1 MGSKVVLNRI
11 EVLKPLD
18 VYEVE
23 YKKKPVYV
31 FENELLTR
39 LYTNVGVYDWRV
51 LPTYMSNCG
60 SIPWIGQKILRVK
73 SFDPDNDL
81 QNIGFFFH
89 DDGDQK
95 RGYDIF
101 ERDDVD
107 AICRGILREAGKTR
121 FQASTIDLALFLGA
135 RGHWGDNCYENFD
148 GLSSLR
154 KVAA

>member
-1 MGSKVVLNRI
+1 MASKVVLNRI
-11 EVLKPLD
+11 EILKPLD

-89 DDGDQK
+89 DDGYQK
-95 RGYDIF
+95 RGYGIF

-107 AICRGILREAGKTR
+107 AVCRGILREAGLSR

-135 RGHWGDNCYENFD
+135 WGHWGDNCYDNFD
-148 GLSSLR
+148 YLSSLR